1 MAEKALSVDYTPLA
15 QTTEIRILNLE
26 QGTYK
31 DPVVCT
37 LCPVLRSE
45 AKYHALS
52 YEWGDEG
59 DDDPS
64 IIVTNRP
71 VQIRRNLYEALKRI
85 RKPSDDIQ
93 LWVDAICINQSD
105 IQEKNYQVAMMGKTF
120 ADATGFISWLGPV
133 EDDSDLAM
141 DLMSNS
147 KELEANLSS
156 YYGESRELK
165 SLTSLCYRLYW
176 RRVWIIQELYLAQ
189 SYEVWCGATYI
200 PDEEFEKS
208 LAVLNAWIT
217 PFTQEL
223 GRNPANQH
231 RTARLV
237 RDLSF
242 NYLRRWIWVCF
253 RGGFQCSREQDFIY
267 ALLNIS
273 EEYKDGEMTFKV
285 DYAKSPR
292 EVFLGLVQDR
302 PTLWSEG
309 SKDRWFTLARMMNL
323 QIDEDLTRSVL
334 AYYSTK

>member
-1 MAEKALSVDYTPLA
+1 MAEKALSVDYSPLA

-26 QGTYK
+26 QGTDN
-31 DPVVCT
+31 DPIVCT
-37 LCPVLRSE
+37 LYPVLRNE

-71 VQIRRNLYEALKRI
+71 VQIRRNLYEALKGI

-105 IQEKNYQVAMMGKTF
+105 IQEKNYQVAMMGRTF
-120 ADATGFISWLGPV
+120 ADATGVISWLGPAK
-133 EDDSDLAM
+133 DDSDLAM
-141 DLMSNS
+141 DLMSNP
-147 KELEANLSS
+147 KELEANLPSF
-156 YYGESRELK
+156 YGESRELK
-165 SLTSLCYRLYW
+165 SLTSLCYRSYW

-189 SYEVWCGATYI
+189 SYEVWCGAMSI

-208 LAVLNAWIT
+208 LAVLNGWIT

-253 RGGFQCSREQDFIY
+253 RGGFQCSREQDFVY

-273 EEYKDGEMTFKV
+273 EEYKHAEMTFKV

-302 PTLWSEG
+302 PTLWNEG

-323 QIDEDLTRSVL
+323 QIDEDLMRSVL
-334 AYYSTK
+334 ACYSSK